1 MRPAL
6 RLGRKPRASRTCRPA
21 VIPEEEVG
29 TDMSTLLTEADVAE
43 RLQVSLASVR
53 RWRLEKRG
61 PIFVKVGSLVRYRP
75 DDLESWV
82 VGLPASDFR
91 QPNGKQASTAERAVG
106 DTGRVGSEPLSSSRN
121 AFSVR

>member
-1 MRPAL
+1 
-6 RLGRKPRASRTCRPA
+6 
-21 VIPEEEVG
+21 
-29 TDMSTLLTEADVAE
+29 MSTLLTEADVAE

-82 VGLPASDFR
+82 VGLPASDLR
-91 QPNGKQASTAERAVG
+91 QPNGKQASEAERAVG
-106 DTGRVGSEPLSSSRN
+106 DTGRVGNEPLSSGRN